1 MKKVVIL
8 GGGFGGVQAAIDLQK
23 SKKLEV
29 TLVSD
34 RDYMYLYPLS
44 IWIPVRSIH
53 EKKTQI
59 PLEKI
64 SNKHGFNLIIDKVT
78 GIKATENRVELAT
91 QTLAYDYLVVAFG
104 GDKVQ
109 LKGMEHTTTIC
120 GKPEQALEL
129 RSQLDTL
136 VTKGSGKIAVGFGGN
151 PKDKSTVRG
160 GPAFE
165 LVFNIDHYLRKKGIR
180 QNFELTM
187 FAPMKQPG
195 ARMGKKA
202 LAVNHKMMVAKN
214 INERYGKKISEFVSD
229 GVILEDDSK
238 IHADI
243 TMFISGGTGSSVL
256 KNSDLTLS
264 EAGYVKI
271 NDFCQTPDFPNV
283 FAVGDAAAL
292 EGPDWVAKQ
301 GHLADVMGSIAAHNI
316 LQIENKSAE
325 MKSYPK
331 HLSILCVMDTGNGAA
346 FIYRNVKKE
355 MLIPMPIV
363 GHWLKQAWGLYSKW
377 TKLKMFPKIV

>member
-8 GGGFGGVQAAIDLQK
+8 GGGFGGVQAAIELQK
-23 SKKLEV
+23 SKKFEV

-53 EKKTQI
+53 EKKAQI

-136 VTKGSGKIAVGFGGN
+136 VAKGSGKIAVGFGGN
-151 PKDKSTVRG
+151 PKDKSTARG

-202 LAVNHKMMVAKN
+202 LAANHKMMVAKN
-214 INERYGKKISEFVSD
+214 INERYGKKIAEFVSD

-292 EGPDWVAKQ
+292 EGPEWVAKQ
-301 GHLADVMGSIAAHNI
+301 GHLADVMGGIAAHNI

-325 MKSYPK
+325 MKSYQK

-377 TKLKMFPKIV
+377 TKLKIFPKIV